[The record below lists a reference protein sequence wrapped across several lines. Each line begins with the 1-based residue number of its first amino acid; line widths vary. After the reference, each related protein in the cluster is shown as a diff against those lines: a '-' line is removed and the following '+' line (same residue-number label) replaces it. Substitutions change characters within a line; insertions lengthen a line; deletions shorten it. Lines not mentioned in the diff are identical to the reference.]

1 MWDNN
6 KRRPLTMIQRTRGLI
21 IVHHR
26 PSNSSNGIAP
36 SGGSLVDH
44 WSRWSVSRFVNT
56 RSKYQT
62 NKKEKKSRNA
72 NYLIFWYT
80 IYRLFWRKL
89 VILSS
94 WKFSVSIKRQRSFA
108 CPQGLDPFLRN
119 IPFSRWNFEKFIRN
133 STMRF
138 FFFPPCLLDI
148 PIFSFLKSLRCMK
161 IYHRNLFYSHLK
173 DFFFFVRVNFVC

>member
-21 IVHHR
+21 IVHHG
-26 PSNSSNGIAP
+26 PSNSGNGIAP
-36 SGGSLVDH
+36 SGGSLLDH

-62 NKKEKKSRNA
+62 NKKEKKKSRNA
-72 NYLIFWYT
+72 NYSIFWHT

-94 WKFSVSIKRQRSFA
+94 WKFPASIKRQRSFA
-108 CPQGLDPFLRN
+108 CPQGLDPFLPN

-138 FFFPPCLLDI
+138 FFFAL
-148 PIFSFLKSLRCMK
+148 
-161 IYHRNLFYSHLK
+161 IYP
-173 DFFFFVRVNFVC
+173 FFPF